1 MISRLIDFAPVILK
15 LLIFKVC
22 GVTGISK
29 FAFFYFSGTE
39 SVKQNQKNQKPFK
52 TS

>member
-1 MISRLIDFAPVILK
+1 MISTLIDFAHVILK

-22 GVTGISK
+22 GVIGISK
-29 FAFFYFSGTE
+29 FAFFYFSGTDR
-39 SVKQNQKNQKPFK
+39 VKQNQKSKKPFK